1 MSDEKTPE
9 EQPSADQTDSP
20 EPPTAAWD
28 GTPQPSDTTEPEHT
42 APEDPF
48 GAAPTSADDDT
59 PMFTPDPTAPAS
71 PVVEESGSKNIWLY
85 VGIAAAVVLIAL
97 AALSWATGRAK
108 GVDDAALQAIPA
120 DAPVVI
126 SIDLAEVVDGG
137 RFERLFNTVA
147 AQMPTD
153 TEGPRTWEELLAEV
167 DNEDG
172 VSLKSDVLPWLGRS
186 SAIAFFPQDGGNSVE
201 FVTVVAVRDRDA
213 AKAFVDK
220 TTADRGLTATTVD
233 AGLEWSDGTA
243 VFLLTD
249 DLLMF
254 SETQTRI
261 DAAVAALDGESMAD
275 ASKYKDVVAEL
286 PNSRF
291 FTAYVDTDAMA
302 ALALESLGDNLRD
315 QGLGVLPGGIDPS
328 ILDGLSGLARNGD
341 LGALAFGATLFDNGL
356 AFDFAANGFSSLPML
371 GDGLPGVSSLPDGT
385 LAYAAMTLNGKS
397 ILDQVNQQLG
407 GASIPGLGFDPSSEL
422 VAGVTLEDLLLSID
436 GPLQLLITGDASLI
450 GMAAGFDMAGALS
463 VGLAETGP
471 INTILDFAVS
481 SEEFGFGVFEEDG
494 LYNFGGGTFAASFGV
509 VDNAFVAGTSRDL
522 VDSLSRG
529 EAVGDSSEMFSE
541 VKKLIDSDNVFL
553 FADLALIAKLADD
566 ADFTSFAEIATAVG
580 GSVTQT
586 DSSISGRFVL
596 LLDY

>member
-1 MSDEKTPE
+1 MNDEKTPE
-9 EQPSADQTDSP
+9 EKPSADLTDSS
-20 EPPTAAWD
+20 EPPVAAWD
-28 GTPQPSDTTEPEHT
+28 DAPQPDRATAGDPFDGTPP
-42 APEDPF
+42 
-48 GAAPTSADDDT
+48 SADDDT
-59 PMFTPDPTAPAS
+59 PVFTPDPTATAS
-71 PVVEESGSKNIWLY
+71 PIVEEGGSRKLLLY
-85 VGIAAAVVLIAL
+85 GGIAAAVILIAL
-97 AALSWATGRAK
+97 AAFSWATGRAR
-108 GVDDAALQAIPA
+108 GIDDAALKAIPA

-147 AQMPTD
+147 AQMPAD
-153 TEGPRTWEELLAEV
+153 QEGPRTWEELLATA
-167 DNEDG
+167 DG
-172 VSLKSDVLPWLGRS
+172 KDRVSLKDDVLPWLGRS
-186 SAIAFFPQDGGNSVE
+186 SAIAFFPQDGGNSAE

-220 TTADRGLTATTVD
+220 ATADRGLTATTVD

-249 DLLMF
+249 NLLMF

-261 DAAVAALDGESMAD
+261 DAALAALNGESIAGV
-275 ASKYKDVVAEL
+275 SSYKEVVAEL

-291 FTAYVDTDAMA
+291 FTAYVDTNAMA
-302 ALALESLGDNLRD
+302 SLVFDSLGDNLRD

-341 LGALAFGATLFDNGL
+341 LGVLAFGATLFDNGL
-356 AFDFAANGFSSLPML
+356 AFDFAATGFGSLPTL

-385 LAYAAMTLNGKS
+385 LAYAAITLNGKS

-407 GASIPGLGFDPSSEL
+407 GVSIPGLGFDPSSEL

-450 GMAAGFDMAGALS
+450 GVAAGVDMAGALS
-463 VGLAETGP
+463 VGLADTGP
-471 INTILDFAVS
+471 INQILDFAVS
-481 SEEFGFGVFEEDG
+481 SEQFGFGIFEEDG

-509 VDNAFVAGTSRDL
+509 VDNAFVVGTSREL
-522 VDSLSRG
+522 VNSLSQG
-529 EAVGDSSEMFSE
+529 DADGDSSAVFAD
-541 VKKLIDSDNVFL
+541 VKELIDSDNVFL
-553 FADLALIAKLADD
+553 FADMALIAKLADD